1 MRVSDVCL
9 PAARYAVGRSH
20 LIGCDWMCRSSN
32 ASTDVIADR
41 PESVLFRWCHA
52 TLCLAHLMRNARIAS
67 STIYVRQSWR
77 RCDVESPMFLF
88 PRSSESV
95 CLSVS
100 RASFTRVALCTCL
113 RSGPRVTPFWTR
125 VNPSSSSHCDFD
137 NDDDDQQLTSYS
149 GPQLPGQCSC
159 RPSFHCSLSGVTP
172 FLES

>member
-1 MRVSDVCL
+1 
-9 PAARYAVGRSH
+9 
-20 LIGCDWMCRSSN
+20 MCRSSN

-41 PESVLFRWCHA
+41 PESVLFRRYHA

-67 STIYVRQSWR
+67 SIIYVRQSWH

-88 PRSSESV
+88 PRRLS
-95 CLSVS
+95 LSVS
-100 RASFTRVALCTCL
+100 QSCVFRVALCTCL